1 MTGTTIV
8 TRTREQVSPA
18 GPLNIAVVA
27 PPWFEVPPER
37 YGGIESV
44 VADLV
49 AVLVARGHHV
59 TLVAA
64 GRCLTEAQTFVRT
77 FEAPPTERLG
87 TAVPEVLHAA
97 AAGAALADLDLD
109 VVHDNSLAGP
119 LLAAGRTVPTVVT
132 THGPVTGEY
141 AQLYGR
147 MDGGVGL
154 VAISR
159 SQRALNPGL
168 GWIATVHNGIDV
180 GSYPFSKEKDDY
192 LLWLGRFSHEK
203 APHLAIDAAREVGM
217 PIVLAGKVNEP
228 CEHAYMDAMI
238 TPRLGPD
245 VELAGEA
252 DAALKRRLLVRAR
265 ALLFPIQWEEPF
277 GIVMVEA
284 MACGTPVVALRRGSV
299 PEVVRHGVTGIVA
312 DDFGSFVAG
321 IDAATDLDPDV
332 CRRHAE
338 RYFDRSV
345 MGSGYERVFRAVA
358 DRDVSQVGR
367 EARDPEGVD
376 ALA

>member
-1 MTGTTIV
+1 MTGAAV
-8 TRTREQVSPA
+8 ARRSREPVGSD
-18 GPLNIAVVA
+18 GPLNVAVVA
-27 PPWFEVPPER
+27 PPWFEVPPQG

-64 GRCLTEAQTFVRT
+64 GRSLTSAQRFVQTFVV
-77 FEAPPTERLG
+77 PPTERLG
-87 TAVPEVLHAA
+87 AAVPEVLHAA
-97 AAGAALADLDLD
+97 VAGAALADLDVD
-109 VVHDNSLAGP
+109 VVHDNTLAGP
-119 LLAAGRTVPTVVT
+119 LLAAGRAVPTVVT
-132 THGPVTGEY
+132 SHGPVTGEY
-141 AQLYGR
+141 ARLYERLRGS
-147 MDGGVGL
+147 VGL

-168 GWIATVHNGIDV
+168 NWVGTVHNGIDV
-180 GSYPFSKEKDDY
+180 ASYPFSRTKDDY

-203 APHLAIDAAREVGM
+203 APHLAIDAARAVGA

-228 CEHAYMDAMI
+228 CEHEYLEAMVA
-238 TPRLGPD
+238 PRLGPD
-245 VELAGEA
+245 VEIVGEA
-252 DAALKRRLLVRAR
+252 DAGLKRQLLARAR

-277 GIVMVEA
+277 GIVMIEA

-312 DDFGSFVAG
+312 DDFASFVAG
-321 IDAATDLDPDV
+321 IDAATGLDPDA

-338 RYFDRSV
+338 RFFDRAV
-345 MGSGYERVFRAVA
+345 MGSGYERIFRAA
-358 DRDVSQVGR
+358 AEGGIPRVGPPR
-367 EARDPEGVD
+367 VGA
-376 ALA
+376 AAS